1 MNNQQTLTTLTKL
14 EDHIR
19 QLESW
24 LLGAVTVSADRET
37 LQKMLNEVL
46 QTNEAIAELEKQL
59 GGGAQ

>member
-1 MNNQQTLTTLTKL
+1 MNNQQILTTLTKL
-14 EDHIR
+14 EDHVR

-37 LQKMLNEVL
+37 LQKILNDVL

-59 GGGAQ
+59 GGDAQ